1 MHSKLKSYQY
11 LLRNFRKRS
20 SPECICFLINH
31 NLCLT
36 SRIQNYILLSTAIRL
51 QSVNG
56 LKSSKYLIDKA
67 IQNIEGKITIKENQ
81 NHIDSYYKERSAH
94 LSDKKRTDEADKVS
108 SRIVEIL
115 SETAFSFSPN
125 EYISIHRKLFQ
136 DIYKQAG
143 KIRDYNI
150 AKKVWVLDGA
160 AIIYGSASELRA
172 APEYDFSQEKDFS
185 CKSLSM
191 ASKLLS
197 NLVKAR
203 CY

>member
-67 IQNIEGKITIKENQ
+67 IQNIEGKITIKEDQ
-81 NHIDSYYKERSAH
+81 NHIVLTVIIKKDQHTYLIRSVLTKRIRYLPASQRYFRKQHSRFLQMNTSLFIVNFFKIFTNRPEKSEIIILQKRYGFLMEQPSY
-94 LSDKKRTDEADKVS
+94 
-108 SRIVEIL
+108 
-115 SETAFSFSPN
+115 TA
-125 EYISIHRKLFQ
+125 
-136 DIYKQAG
+136 
-143 KIRDYNI
+143 
-150 AKKVWVLDGA
+150 VL
-160 AIIYGSASELRA
+160 
-172 APEYDFSQEKDFS
+172 Q
-185 CKSLSM
+185 
-191 ASKLLS
+191 
-197 NLVKAR
+197 N
-203 CY
+203 

>member
-67 IQNIEGKITIKENQ
+67 IQNIEGKITIKEDQ
-81 NHIDSYYKERSAH
+81 NHIVLTVIIKKDQHTYLIRSV
-94 LSDKKRTDEADKVS
+94 LTKR
-108 SRIVEIL
+108 
-115 SETAFSFSPN
+115 
-125 EYISIHRKLFQ
+125 
-136 DIYKQAG
+136 
-143 KIRDYNI
+143 IRY
-150 AKKVWVLDGA
+150 LP
-160 AIIYGSASELRA
+160 AS
-172 APEYDFSQEKDFS
+172 
-185 CKSLSM
+185 
-191 ASKLLS
+191 
-197 NLVKAR
+197 
-203 CY
+203 